1 MKLRY
6 FQIALALGLMTT
18 ILALLGAD
26 LDSPYAWAVWS
37 ILGLTVVL
45 EYLAWISGIE
55 RGIEIYLSLSPEQ
68 QRQITAIIQ
77 GHEE

>member
-6 FQIALALGLMTT
+6 FQTGVALVLMTT

-26 LDSPYAWAVWS
+26 LTGPYAWAVWS
-37 ILGLTVVL
+37 ILALTVVL
-45 EYLAWISGIE
+45 EHLAWISGIE
-55 RGIEIYLSLSPEQ
+55 RGIEMYLSLSPEQ

-77 GHEE
+77 DSEE